1 MSAGDRELVARRRAA
16 ILTELGLHG
25 SVRVQEIAD
34 RFGVSLVTARR
45 DVAALARQ
53 GRLQRVHGGGVL
65 VPTETDDGTR
75 HGVVG
80 MVVPSGHGYFQ
91 EILAGARQGARE
103 AGVRL
108 VLATSYYDEAEE
120 ARIVERLRR
129 ARVDALMI
137 ATARPTDTRLP
148 SWFDTM
154 DKPVVL
160 VERQCEVRA
169 VDYVRSE
176 HEAGVEV
183 ALRHLA
189 QEGHERVALA
199 VLSTT
204 PTSIRLIDG
213 FERSLGA
220 RSGMHAPFGP
230 VRFVAEGQDLSQRN
244 FALESLLD
252 GCSATGTT
260 AVIVHSDDDAVA
272 LLGLA
277 LERGLRVPHDLSIVA
292 YDDVLASLGSVPLT
306 AVAPPKYDVGRLA
319 VSVAARRVATGDRA
333 ATQRIRLVPRL
344 VLRRSTAPPAAARA
358 SARATAT
365 ATATATAHGGG
376 DRS

>member
-1 MSAGDRELVARRRAA
+1 MTAREREMAARRRAA
-16 ILTELGLHG
+16 ILTDLGLHG

-45 DVAALARQ
+45 DVVALARQ

-65 VPTETDDGTR
+65 VPTEADDGTR
-75 HGVVG
+75 HGVIG
-80 MVVPSGHGYFQ
+80 VVIPSGHGYFQ

-108 VLATSYYDEAEE
+108 ILATSYYDEAEE
-120 ARIVERLRR
+120 SRIVDRLRR
-129 ARVDALMI
+129 ARVDALLI
-137 ATARPTDTRLP
+137 ATARPTDQRLP
-148 SWFDTM
+148 SWFATLDR
-154 DKPVVL
+154 PVVL
-160 VERQCEVRA
+160 VERQCAARG

-183 ALRHLA
+183 ALDHLA

-199 VLSTT
+199 VLSST
-204 PTSIRLIDG
+204 PTSVRLIAG
-213 FERSLGA
+213 FETALAA
-220 RSGMHAPFGP
+220 RSGMHAPFPP
-230 VRFVAEGQDLSQRN
+230 VTFVWEDQDLSQRN
-244 FALESLLD
+244 AALESLLD
-252 GCSATGTT
+252 SCAATGTT

-277 LERGLRVPHDLSIVA
+277 LERGLRIPQDLSIVA
-292 YDDVLASLGSVPLT
+292 YDDVLAALGSVPLT

-319 VSVAARRVATGDRA
+319 VSVAARRVTAGDRA
-333 ATQRIRLVPRL
+333 ATQRVRLVPRL
-344 VLRRSTAPPAAARA
+344 VRRRSTAPPGTPPPGTTR
-358 SARATAT
+358 TAPHD
-365 ATATATAHGGG
+365 AG